1 MHYGYAKF
9 AIATLSLA
17 MTIESPM
24 LANHKGEIPVVIL
37 LLPFLMGIGL
47 GFNLLSGANTIWLI
61 ASFFFLTLVF
71 VLLNFNYNK
80 FKLYKFRW
88 IGGLLITLMLFLFGW
103 LNVVSYKELNNGNHF
118 SKIPAQYLVVKISNE
133 PNIKNG
139 LTRFTADIIENV
151 NTGKKSSVSG
161 TLLVTT
167 KDSSAKDLY
176 YGDELLIPAK
186 YNTIEP
192 PLVPAAFNYKQY
204 LANQNIFY
212 QAYLLPKQ
220 YVIVNTNVG
229 NPIIAYSLR
238 LRQRLVEK
246 LKHNMRDT
254 DAIAVAS
261 TLILGYK
268 ADLSSDVLQAYS
280 KTGTIHVLSVSGAHV
295 AIIYILLTLIFGFL
309 DRYKHGKLLKAI
321 IIIAIIWYYSLLSGF
336 SPAVCRAAVMISMVI
351 IGKTYS
357 RYINTL
363 NILAISAFLL
373 LLYDP
378 FFITDAGFQLSY
390 LAVCGLIVFQPIV
403 YKWFKFKNKWADKL
417 WALSSVSLAAQVIT
431 FPLSAFYFHQFPVY
445 FLISNLFIIIPS
457 TVIMYSGI
465 LFLLLPQIPIISKSL
480 AYILERSIIIMNK
493 TLTIIEHTPYASISK
508 IWLTTS
514 EYLLLYAMI
523 ISLFYFLYDK
533 KLWLLKA
540 SLICTLLFCLSI
552 SIKRIRLSGSDN
564 IAWLNLKK
572 HKGVVFKNGNNAI
585 VLSDLKSTDKNY
597 QYSIQPYLDSCQV
610 SNVKLLDLNQ
620 DIKTDWMMKKYNLI
634 QFLNKK
640 IFIYNRKLRNN
651 LFSQKLKTDYIYL
664 TGDKDLGLNEIN
676 SNFNYQIL
684 ILDGSNSDY
693 LISNVKQL
701 NKNKR
706 DSYIILKS
714 NKSFISVS
722 N

>member
-1 MHYGYAKF
+1 
-9 AIATLSLA
+9 
-17 MTIESPM
+17 M
-24 LANHKGEIPVVIL
+24 LANHKGEIPVFIL
-37 LLPFLMGIGL
+37 LIPFLLGIGL
-47 GFNLLSGANTIWLI
+47 GFNLLSGANTDWLI
-61 ASFFFLTLVF
+61 ALFILIAFVF
-71 VLLNFNYNK
+71 VLLNFNYNRL
-80 FKLYKFRW
+80 KLYKFRW
-88 IGGLLITLMLFLFGW
+88 IAGLLITLMLFLFGW
-103 LNVVSYKELNNGNHF
+103 LNVVSYKELNNTNHF
-118 SKIPAQYLVVKISNE
+118 SKIPAQYLVIKINNE
-133 PNIKNG
+133 PNVKNN
-139 LTRFTADIIENV
+139 LTRFTADVIENI
-151 NTGKKSSVSG
+151 NNSKKSTVSG
-161 TLLVTT
+161 TLLIAI
-167 KDSSAKDLY
+167 KDSMAKNLY

-186 YNTIEP
+186 YNPVEP

-212 QAYLLPKQ
+212 QAFLLPKR
-220 YVIVNTNVG
+220 YVIVNTNAG

-246 LKHNMRDT
+246 LKRNMHDT

-268 ADLSSDVLQAYS
+268 ADLSNDVLQAYS

-295 AIIYILLTLIFGFL
+295 AIIYILLTLAFGFL
-309 DRYKHGKLLKAI
+309 DSYKHGKLLKAI
-321 IIIAIIWYYSLLSGF
+321 IIISIIWYYSLLSGF
-336 SPAVCRAAVMISMVI
+336 SPAVCRAAVMISMII

-378 FFITDAGFQLSY
+378 FFIADVGFQLSY

-403 YKWFKFKNKWADKL
+403 YKWFTFKNKWTDKL
-417 WALSSVSLAAQVIT
+417 WALCSVSLAAQVIT

-457 TVIMYSGI
+457 AVIMYSGI
-465 LFLLLPQIPIISKSL
+465 LFLLLPQIPVVSKSI
-480 AYILERSIIIMNK
+480 AYILEKSIIIMNK
-493 TLTIIEHTPYASISK
+493 TLAVIEHTPYASIGK

-514 EYLLLYAMI
+514 EYLLLYI
-523 ISLFYFLYDK
+523 IILTLFYFLYDK
-533 KLWLLKA
+533 RLWLLKV
-540 SLICTLLFCLSI
+540 SLVCILLFCLSI
-552 SIKRIRLSGSDN
+552 SIKKIRLSGSDN

-572 HKGVVFKNGNNAI
+572 HKGIVFKNGNNAI

-620 DIKTDWMMKKYNLI
+620 DIKTDWMIKKYNLI
-634 QFLNKK
+634 QFLDKK
-640 IFIYNRKLRNN
+640 IFIYNRKLKNN

-664 TGDKDLGLNEIN
+664 TGNKDLGLNEIN
-676 SNFNYQIL
+676 SNFDYQIL

-693 LISNVKQL
+693 LISSVKQL
-701 NKNKR
+701 NKNKH
-706 DSYIILKS
+706 DSYIMLKS

>member
-1 MHYGYAKF
+1 
-9 AIATLSLA
+9 
-17 MTIESPM
+17 M

-37 LLPFLMGIGL
+37 LLPFLLGIGL
-47 GFNLLSGANTIWLI
+47 GFNLLSGTNTIWLI
-61 ASFFFLTLVF
+61 ASFFFLALVF
-71 VLLNFNYNK
+71 VLLNINYIRL
-80 FKLYKFRW
+80 KLYKLRW

-118 SKIPAQYLVVKISNE
+118 SKIPAQYLVVKINSE
-133 PNIKNG
+133 PNVKNG
-139 LTRFTADIIENV
+139 LTRFTADVIENI
-151 NTGKKSSVSG
+151 NNGKKSTVSG
-161 TLLVTT
+161 TLLIAI
-167 KDSSAKDLY
+167 KDSTAKNLY

-186 YNTIEP
+186 YNTVES

-212 QAYLLPKQ
+212 QAFLLPKQ
-220 YVIVNTNVG
+220 YVIIKTNVG

-238 LRQRLVEK
+238 LRQRLIEK
-246 LKHNMRDT
+246 LKRNMRDT
-254 DAIAVAS
+254 NAIAVAS

-268 ADLSSDVLQAYS
+268 ADLSNDVLQAYS

-295 AIIYILLTLIFGFL
+295 AIIYILLTLVFGFL
-309 DRYKHGKLLKAI
+309 DGYKHGKLLKAI
-321 IIIAIIWYYSLLSGF
+321 IIISIIWYYSLLSGF

-373 LLYDP
+373 LMCDP
-378 FFITDAGFQLSY
+378 LFITDVGFQLSY
-390 LAVCGLIVFQPIV
+390 LAVCGLIVFQPVV
-403 YKWFKFKNKWADKL
+403 YEWFTFKNKWADKL
-417 WALSSVSLAAQVIT
+417 WALCSVSLAAQVIT

-445 FLISNLFIIIPS
+445 FLISNLFIIVPS
-457 TVIMYSGI
+457 AVVMYSGI
-465 LFLLLPQIPIISKSL
+465 LFLLLPQIPVVSKSL
-480 AYILERSIIIMNK
+480 AYILEKSIIIMNK
-493 TLTIIEHTPYASISK
+493 TLAIIEHTPYASIGK
-508 IWLTTS
+508 IWLTMS

-533 KLWLLKA
+533 KLWLLKV
-540 SLICTLLFCLSI
+540 SLVCTLLFCLSI
-552 SIKRIRLSGSDN
+552 SIKKMQFSRSDN

-572 HKGVVFKNGNNAI
+572 HKGIVFKNGNNGI

-597 QYSIQPYLDSCQV
+597 QYSIQPYLDSCQI

-634 QFLNKK
+634 QFLNEK
-640 IFIYNRKLRNN
+640 IFIYNSKLKNN

-664 TGDKDLGLNEIN
+664 TGNKDLELNEIN
-676 SNFNYQIL
+676 SNFDYQTL
-684 ILDGSNSDY
+684 IWDGSNSDY
-693 LISNVKQL
+693 LINSLKQL
-701 NKNKR
+701 NKNKH